1 MRRIRT
7 AVIII
12 ALLACAVITGILL
25 LFQPRTLKT
34 TAGTPL
40 TQVGEYEGPGGG
52 TLYVTPSH
60 RLVGAVTLPE
70 TPYGSSFIVVPMD
83 GLTPDFEAMQSFFLG
98 DAMVC
103 DYLEQEDGY
112 FLLVN
117 EREKVVY
124 RNADILDWCTLFWL
138 DCTDGTMTTLDK
150 MEAAGIPSFLES
162 ADGEVL
168 LGWQGRD
175 SAYINHYDSTTRQRT
190 AIQPVE
196 VRLTFAT
203 PLGGGQYLGFWRD
216 YGGNF
221 EESSLDVK
229 KQLAW
234 VDGEG
239 NLLDSYPCDK
249 DYHVTGTCV
258 VGDRGY
264 ALLHH
269 DHRQRCR
276 ILTMNLD
283 RENRKLVNVRCY
295 TLPRIGNSKFT
306 DYYDLV
312 WNADAGLQLLF
323 LSPYTWDSGAS
334 ILGAATILDD
344 GTNPPELELHTYWA
358 PERHLPNGAFQQNGE
373 TFYQFSTG
381 SKRVFFQ

>member
-7 AVIII
+7 AVIIL
-12 ALLACAVITGILL
+12 ALLVCAVIPGLIL
-25 LFQPRTLKT
+25 LFQPKTLKT
-34 TAGTPL
+34 TTGTPL
-40 TQVGEYEGPGGG
+40 TQAGEYEGPGGG

-83 GLTPDFEAMQSFFLG
+83 GLQPDFEAMQSFFLG

-124 RNADILDWCTLFWL
+124 RNADILDWCPLFWL

-150 MEAAGIPSFLES
+150 MEAAGIPSFLKS
-162 ADGEVL
+162 AGGEIL
-168 LGWQGRD
+168 LSWQGRN

-190 AIQPVE
+190 AIQPME

-221 EESSLDVK
+221 QESSLDVR
-229 KQLAW
+229 KQLVW

-239 NLLDSYPCDK
+239 NLLDSYPCNK
-249 DYHVTGTCV
+249 DYNVTETCV

-269 DHRQRCR
+269 AHRQRCR
-276 ILTMNLD
+276 LLTMNLD
-283 RENRKLVNVRCY
+283 REKGKLVNVRCY

-306 DYYDLV
+306 DYDNLV
-312 WNADAGLQLLF
+312 WNENAGPQLLF

-358 PERHLPNGAFQQNGE
+358 PERYLPNCAFQQNGE
-373 TFYQFSTG
+373 IFYQFSAG
-381 SKRVFFQ
+381 NKRIFFQ

>member
-1 MRRIRT
+1 MRRIRILVT
-7 AVIII
+7 LI
-12 ALLACAVITGILL
+12 ALLACAVITSILL
-25 LFQPRTLKT
+25 LQPRTLKVT
-34 TAGTPL
+34 TGTPL
-40 TQVGEYEGPGGG
+40 TQAGAYEGPGGG

-83 GLTPDFEAMQSFFLG
+83 SLQPDFEEMQSFFLG
-98 DAMVC
+98 DSMVC

-138 DCTDGTMTTLDK
+138 DCSDGTMTTLDK

-221 EESSLDVK
+221 QESSLDVK

-234 VDGEG
+234 GDEEG

-269 DHRQRCR
+269 DHRQRCQL
-276 ILTMNLD
+276 LTMNLD

-306 DYYDLV
+306 DYDDLV
-312 WNADAGLQLLF
+312 WNEDAGLQLLF

-334 ILGAATILDD
+334 ILGTATILDD

-358 PERHLPNGAFQQNGE
+358 PERYLPNGAFQQNGE

>member
-1 MRRIRT
+1 MRHIRT

-25 LFQPRTLKT
+25 LQPRTLKT

-40 TQVGEYEGPGGG
+40 TQAGAYEGPGGG

-83 GLTPDFEAMQSFFLG
+83 GLQPDFEGMQSFFLG
-98 DAMVC
+98 DSMVC

-138 DCTDGTMTTLDK
+138 DCSDGTMTTLDK

-196 VRLTFAT
+196 VRLTFST

-221 EESSLDVK
+221 QESSLDVK

-234 VDGEG
+234 VDEEG

-276 ILTMNLD
+276 LLTMNLD

-306 DYYDLV
+306 DYDDLV
-312 WNADAGLQLLF
+312 WNEDAGLQLLF

-334 ILGAATILDD
+334 ILGTATILDD

-358 PERHLPNGAFQQNGE
+358 PQRYLPNGAFQQNGE

>member
-12 ALLACAVITGILL
+12 ALLACAVIPGILL

-40 TQVGEYEGPGGG
+40 TQAGEYEGPGGG
-52 TLYVTPSH
+52 TLYITPSH

-83 GLTPDFEAMQSFFLG
+83 GLKPDFEEMQSFFLG

-221 EESSLDVK
+221 QESSLDVR

-234 VDGEG
+234 VDRDG

-269 DHRQRCR
+269 DHRQRCQL
-276 ILTMNLD
+276 LTMNLD

-358 PERHLPNGAFQQNGE
+358 PERYLPNGAFQQNGE

>member
-60 RLVGAVTLPE
+60 RLGGAVTLPE

-249 DYHVTGTCV
+249 DYHVTETCV

-264 ALLHH
+264 ALLYHA
-269 DHRQRCR
+269 HRQRCR

-358 PERHLPNGAFQQNGE
+358 PERCLPNGAFQQGGE

-381 SKRVFFQ
+381 NKRVFFQ

>member
-1 MRRIRT
+1 
-7 AVIII
+7 
-12 ALLACAVITGILL
+12 
-25 LFQPRTLKT
+25 
-34 TAGTPL
+34 
-40 TQVGEYEGPGGG
+40 
-52 TLYVTPSH
+52 
-60 RLVGAVTLPE
+60 
-70 TPYGSSFIVVPMD
+70 MD
-83 GLTPDFEAMQSFFLG
+83 GLQPDFEEVQSFFLG

-103 DYLEQEDGY
+103 DYQELDDGY

-190 AIQPVE
+190 AIEPVD
-196 VRLTFAT
+196 VCLTFAT
-203 PLGGGQYLGFWRD
+203 SLGGGQYLGFWRD

-221 EESSLDVK
+221 QESSLDVR

-234 VDGEG
+234 VDGDG

-249 DYHVTGTCV
+249 DYHVTETCV

-264 ALLHH
+264 ALLYHA
-269 DHRQRCR
+269 HRQRCR
-276 ILTMNLD
+276 LLTMDLD

-358 PERHLPNGAFQQNGE
+358 PERCLPNGAFQQGGE

-381 SKRVFFQ
+381 NKRVFFQ

>member
-7 AVIII
+7 AVMLI
-12 ALLACAVITGILL
+12 ALLLCVVIPGIIL
-25 LFQPRTLKT
+25 LFQPKTLKVT
-34 TAGTPL
+34 TGTPL
-40 TQVGEYEGPGGG
+40 TQAGEYEGPGGG
-52 TLYVTPSH
+52 TLYITPNH

-83 GLTPDFEAMQSFFLG
+83 GLQPDFEEMQSFFLG

-117 EREKVVY
+117 ERENVVY

-150 MEAAGIPSFLES
+150 VEAAGIPSFLKS
-162 ADGEVL
+162 AGGEIL
-168 LGWQGRD
+168 LSWQGRN

-190 AIQPVE
+190 AIEPVE
-196 VRLTFAT
+196 VCLTFAT
-203 PLGGGQYLGFWRD
+203 ALGGGQYLGFWRD

-221 EESSLDVK
+221 QESSLDVR
-229 KQLAW
+229 KQLVW

-239 NLLDSYPCDK
+239 NLLDSYPCNK
-249 DYHVTGTCV
+249 DYNVTETCV

-269 DHRQRCR
+269 AHRQRCR
-276 ILTMNLD
+276 LLTMNLD
-283 RENRKLVNVRCY
+283 REKGKLVNVRCY

-306 DYYDLV
+306 DYDNLV
-312 WNADAGLQLLF
+312 WNENAGPQLLF

-344 GTNPPELELHTYWA
+344 GANPPELELHTYWA
-358 PERHLPNGAFQQNGE
+358 PERYLPNCAFQQNGE
-373 TFYQFSTG
+373 IFYQFSAG
-381 SKRVFFQ
+381 NKRIFFQ

>member
-103 DYLEQEDGY
+103 DYLKQEDGY

-358 PERHLPNGAFQQNGE
+358 PERCLPNGAFQQGGE

-381 SKRVFFQ
+381 NKRVFFQ

>member
-1 MRRIRT
+1 MRRIQT

-12 ALLACAVITGILL
+12 ALLACAVLTGILL
-25 LFQPRTLKT
+25 LQPRTLKVT
-34 TAGTPL
+34 TGAPL
-40 TQVGEYEGPGGG
+40 TQASAYEGPGGG

-83 GLTPDFEAMQSFFLG
+83 GLQPDFDEMQSFFLG
-98 DAMVC
+98 DSMVC
-103 DYLEQEDGY
+103 DYLEQENGY

-138 DCTDGTMTTLDK
+138 DCSDGTMTPLDK

-196 VRLTFAT
+196 VRLTFST

-221 EESSLDVK
+221 QESSLDVK

-234 VDGEG
+234 VDEEG

-269 DHRQRCR
+269 DHRQRCQL
-276 ILTMNLD
+276 LTMNRD

-306 DYYDLV
+306 DYDDLV
-312 WNADAGLQLLF
+312 WNEDAGLQLLF
-323 LSPYTWDSGAS
+323 LSPYTWDSRAS
-334 ILGAATILDD
+334 ILGTATILDD

-358 PERHLPNGAFQQNGE
+358 PERCLPNGAFQQNGE

>member
-103 DYLEQEDGY
+103 DYLKQEDGY

-234 VDGEG
+234 VDREG

-358 PERHLPNGAFQQNGE
+358 PERCLPNGAFQQGGE

-381 SKRVFFQ
+381 NKRVFFQ

>member
-1 MRRIRT
+1 
-7 AVIII
+7 
-12 ALLACAVITGILL
+12 
-25 LFQPRTLKT
+25 
-34 TAGTPL
+34 
-40 TQVGEYEGPGGG
+40 
-52 TLYVTPSH
+52 
-60 RLVGAVTLPE
+60 
-70 TPYGSSFIVVPMD
+70 
-83 GLTPDFEAMQSFFLG
+83 
-98 DAMVC
+98 
-103 DYLEQEDGY
+103 
-112 FLLVN
+112 
-117 EREKVVY
+117 
-124 RNADILDWCTLFWL
+124 
-138 DCTDGTMTTLDK
+138 MTTLDK

-221 EESSLDVK
+221 QESSLDVK

-269 DHRQRCR
+269 DHRQRCQL
-276 ILTMNLD
+276 LTMNLD

-306 DYYDLV
+306 DYDDLV
-312 WNADAGLQLLF
+312 WNEDAGLQLLF
-323 LSPYTWDSGAS
+323 
-334 ILGAATILDD
+334 
-344 GTNPPELELHTYWA
+344 
-358 PERHLPNGAFQQNGE
+358 
-373 TFYQFSTG
+373 
-381 SKRVFFQ
+381 

>member
-1 MRRIRT
+1 MS
-7 AVIII
+7 
-12 ALLACAVITGILL
+12 
-25 LFQPRTLKT
+25 
-34 TAGTPL
+34 
-40 TQVGEYEGPGGG
+40 
-52 TLYVTPSH
+52 PSH

-358 PERHLPNGAFQQNGE
+358 PERCLPNGAFQQGGE

-381 SKRVFFQ
+381 NKRVFFQ

>member
-25 LFQPRTLKT
+25 LQPRTLKVT
-34 TAGTPL
+34 TGTPL
-40 TQVGEYEGPGGG
+40 TQAGAYEGPGGG
-52 TLYVTPSH
+52 TLYATPSH

-70 TPYGSSFIVVPMD
+70 TSYGSSFIVVPMD
-83 GLTPDFEAMQSFFLG
+83 GLQPDFKGMQSFFLG
-98 DAMVC
+98 DSMVC

-138 DCTDGTMTTLDK
+138 DCSDGTMTTLDK

-196 VRLTFAT
+196 VRLTFST
-203 PLGGGQYLGFWRD
+203 SLGGGQYLGFWRD

-234 VDGEG
+234 VDGDG

-276 ILTMNLD
+276 LLTMDLD

-306 DYYDLV
+306 DYDDLV
-312 WNADAGLQLLF
+312 WNEDAGLQLLF

-334 ILGAATILDD
+334 ILGTATILDD

-358 PERHLPNGAFQQNGE
+358 PERCLPNGAFQQNGE

>member
-12 ALLACAVITGILL
+12 GLLACAVITGILL

-358 PERHLPNGAFQQNGE
+358 PERCLPNGAFQQGGE

-381 SKRVFFQ
+381 NKRVFFQ

>member
-25 LFQPRTLKT
+25 LQPRTLKVT
-34 TAGTPL
+34 TGTPL
-40 TQVGEYEGPGGG
+40 TQAGAYEGPGGG
-52 TLYVTPSH
+52 TLYATPSH

-83 GLTPDFEAMQSFFLG
+83 GLQPDFEEMQSFFLG
-98 DAMVC
+98 DSMVC

-138 DCTDGTMTTLDK
+138 DCSDGTMTTLDK

-221 EESSLDVK
+221 QESSLDVK

-234 VDGEG
+234 VDGDG

-249 DYHVTGTCV
+249 DYNVTGTCV

-269 DHRQRCR
+269 AHRQRCR
-276 ILTMNLD
+276 LLTMNLD

-306 DYYDLV
+306 DYDDLV
-312 WNADAGLQLLF
+312 WNEDAGLQLLF

-358 PERHLPNGAFQQNGE
+358 PERYLPNGAFQQNGE

>member
-1 MRRIRT
+1 M
-7 AVIII
+7 III

-25 LFQPRTLKT
+25 LQPRTLKVT
-34 TAGTPL
+34 TGTPL
-40 TQVGEYEGPGGG
+40 TQAGAYEGPGGG

-70 TPYGSSFIVVPMD
+70 TPYGSSFIVVPLD
-83 GLTPDFEAMQSFFLG
+83 SLQPDFEEMQSFFLG
-98 DAMVC
+98 DSMVC

-138 DCTDGTMTTLDK
+138 DCSDGTMTTLDK

-196 VRLTFAT
+196 VRLTFST

-221 EESSLDVK
+221 QESSLDVK

-234 VDGEG
+234 VDEEG

-276 ILTMNLD
+276 LLTMNLD
-283 RENRKLVNVRCY
+283 RENRKLVNVRYY

-306 DYYDLV
+306 DYDDLV
-312 WNADAGLQLLF
+312 WNEDAGLQLLF

-334 ILGAATILDD
+334 ILGTATILDD

-358 PERHLPNGAFQQNGE
+358 PQRYLPNGAFQQNGE

>member
-12 ALLACAVITGILL
+12 GLLACAVITGILL

-312 WNADAGLQLLF
+312 CNADAGLQLLF

-358 PERHLPNGAFQQNGE
+358 PERCLPNGAFQQGGE

-381 SKRVFFQ
+381 NKRVFFQ